1 MILQRRWHN
10 IRRGVLFFFGLGK
23 MVLEDGD
30 ILFVYII
37 SESYLF
43 SDLVD
48 DLGWDACNLLCTC
61 MSF

>member
-1 MILQRRWHN
+1 
-10 IRRGVLFFFGLGK
+10 

-30 ILFVYII
+30 ISFVYII

-48 DLGWDACNLLCTC
+48 DLWWDAYNHCVHACLFELRDYID
-61 MSF
+61 